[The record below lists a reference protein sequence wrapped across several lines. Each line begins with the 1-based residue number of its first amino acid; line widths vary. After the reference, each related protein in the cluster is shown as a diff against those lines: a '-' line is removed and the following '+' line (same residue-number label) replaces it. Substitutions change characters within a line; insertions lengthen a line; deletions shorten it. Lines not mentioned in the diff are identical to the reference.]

1 MKKDIKKQAI
11 IFILFLGIIS
21 FFSDFTHEGARSI
34 YGQYL
39 NVIGASA
46 FIVAFTA
53 GLGEFIGQAL
63 RLLTGIIADKTK
75 KYWTMMILGYAVN
88 LLAIPLLALVKPSIW
103 YVAVILILLERVG
116 KAIRSPA
123 KSALTSFTAPH
134 LGAGK
139 AFAINEVLDQLGA
152 FLGPLMVFFIVSANS
167 EMDALS
173 RYQMSFAILGI
184 FAVVTLILLF
194 IAKSKYPNPETFEK
208 HDDKVKDGLRKNKS
222 FIIYMVAISFIAM
235 GFVDYPVIAYHMDL
249 NQTIAVIYIPLLYSV
264 AMGIDAIS
272 ALIFGILF
280 DKIGIRSLIIS
291 TMIAAL
297 TTPFIFLL
305 DTRLALIT
313 GIILWGIG
321 MGAQESILK
330 AVVAKMVPKEKR
342 ATGYGIFSSVFGL
355 SWFLGSMIIG
365 LLYQYSLLGVVIFA
379 VTAEVVSVIL
389 LILLINYQNKI
400 KKLNTV

>member
-1 MKKDIKKQAI
+1 
-11 IFILFLGIIS
+11 
-21 FFSDFTHEGARSI
+21 
-34 YGQYL
+34 
-39 NVIGASA
+39 
-46 FIVAFTA
+46 
-53 GLGEFIGQAL
+53 
-63 RLLTGIIADKTK
+63 
-75 KYWTMMILGYAVN
+75 
-88 LLAIPLLALVKPSIW
+88 
-103 YVAVILILLERVG
+103 
-116 KAIRSPA
+116 
-123 KSALTSFTAPH
+123 
-134 LGAGK
+134 
-139 AFAINEVLDQLGA
+139 
-152 FLGPLMVFFIVSANS
+152 
-167 EMDALS
+167 
-173 RYQMSFAILGI
+173 
-184 FAVVTLILLF
+184 
-194 IAKSKYPNPETFEK
+194 
-208 HDDKVKDGLRKNKS
+208 
-222 FIIYMVAISFIAM
+222 M

-379 VTAEVVSVIL
+379 VTAEIISIIL
-389 LILLINYQNKI
+389 LILLMNYQNRV